1 MEYCGVKYLTTKA
14 VAGPSWKWR
23 ILHNNKCGGAL
34 SGEAKDR
41 LGAIAAAHEAIGLSL
56 RATCDLNRGVR
67 LPHLADQALHIL
79 HGARNLPSPQAI
91 EALQPFI
98 EAMRHRTSHNRQ
110 LGDASAIAIDQLI
123 ENLHQSRVASD
134 DVWQSA
140 IDSTL
145 SFANEMSG
153 SSEYPN

>member
-1 MEYCGVKYLTTKA
+1 MEYCGVKYIAVEAATK
-14 VAGPSWKWR
+14 PFWKWR

-34 SGEAKDR
+34 SGEAQDR
-41 LGAIAAAHEAIGLSL
+41 LGAIAGAHEAIGLSL

-79 HGARNLPSPQAI
+79 HGARDQPSSQAI
-91 EALQPFI
+91 AALQPFI

-110 LGDASAIAIDQLI
+110 LGDASATAIDQLI
-123 ENLHQSRVASD
+123 ECLSRTRVASD

-140 IDSTL
+140 IESTL
-145 SFANEMSG
+145 SFANEISQT
-153 SSEYPN
+153 SEHYN